1 MVTSRP
7 MSPDAMER
15 LLAGE
20 RIVRVAFAA
29 PGETYILP
37 LGYLWHDG
45 AFYLLT
51 ARGRK
56 TRLAAINPRV
66 GFQVDDS
73 ATAGVWGWRSVTGEG
88 QWEAVAGA
96 AEAALLLP
104 RLFARF
110 PETPTAVWRRVA
122 TSLVRGDT
130 LLVRIRPLAMS
141 GVEQD
146 GPAVQ

>member
-1 MVTSRP
+1 
-7 MSPDAMER
+7 MSPEAIER

-20 RIVRVAFAA
+20 RIVRVAFVAL
-29 PGETYILP
+29 GETYILP

-45 AFYLLT
+45 AFHLLT

-56 TRLAAINPRV
+56 TKLAAANPRV

-88 QWEAVAGA
+88 QWEELTGAG
-96 AEAALLLP
+96 EAALLLP

-110 PETPTAVWRRVA
+110 PETPPAVWRRVA
-122 TSLVRGDT
+122 ASLVRGDT
-130 LLVRIRPLAMS
+130 LLIRIRPLGMS

-146 GPAVQ
+146 SPALK

>member
-1 MVTSRP
+1 
-7 MSPDAMER
+7 MSQDAIER

-20 RIVRVAFAA
+20 RVVRVAFAA

-37 LGYLWHDG
+37 LGYLWHEG

-56 TRLAAINPRV
+56 TELAAANPRV
-66 GFQVDDS
+66 AFQIDDS

-88 QWEAVAGA
+88 RWEEVTGAGD
-96 AEAALLLP
+96 AALLLP

-110 PETPTAVWRRVA
+110 PETPPAVWRRVA
-122 TSLVRGDT
+122 ASLVRGGT
-130 LLVRIRPLAMS
+130 LLVRIRPLRMS

-146 GPAVQ
+146 GSAPR